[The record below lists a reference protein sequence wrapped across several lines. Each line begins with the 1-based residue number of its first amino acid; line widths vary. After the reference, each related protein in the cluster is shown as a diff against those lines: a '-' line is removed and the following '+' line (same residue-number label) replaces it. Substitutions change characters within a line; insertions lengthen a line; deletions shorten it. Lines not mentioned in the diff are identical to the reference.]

1 MYSRRELLYRVP
13 AAGLWLPFVQAAHS
27 GRAASIKAVAFDG
40 FAIFDARPVFS
51 LVDELFPE
59 KGKELANL
67 WRVRQFEYMWLRSLS
82 RHYSDFGS
90 VTADALVFAASALR
104 LNLTAEHRSRLM
116 DAWLTLRC
124 WTDAADSIR
133 ALRTAGLRVG
143 FLSNMSEKML
153 ESGIRNCGLE
163 GSFDHVLSTDRV
175 RAYKPDPRAYRMAVD
190 AFRLRREEIAF
201 VASAGWD
208 AAGARNFGYW
218 TFWANRQNQPAEE
231 LGAADM
237 ATGATLS
244 DLVVPL
250 TGQRK
255 LAGQI
260 H

>member
-1 MYSRRELLYRVP
+1 MHSRRELFYFLP
-13 AAGLWLPFVQAAHS
+13 AAGFLPPLALAAKS
-27 GRAASIKAVAFDG
+27 NRPPIKAVAFDG
-40 FAIFDARPVFS
+40 FAIFNAHSVFS

-59 KGKELANL
+59 KGKELTNL
-67 WRVRQFEYMWLRSLS
+67 WRARQFEYMWLRSLS
-82 RHYSDFGS
+82 HHYSDFAS
-90 VTADALVFAASALR
+90 VTADALVFAANALR
-104 LNLTAEHRSRLM
+104 LNLTAGGRSRLL
-116 DAWLTLRC
+116 DAWLMLPC
-124 WTDAADSIR
+124 WPDAAGSIR
-133 ALRTAGLRVG
+133 ALRNAGLRVG

-153 ESGIRNCGLE
+153 GTGIRSCGLE
-163 GSFDHVLSTDRV
+163 GLFDHVLSTDRV
-175 RAYKPDPRAYRMAVD
+175 RAYKPDPRAYQMAVD

-231 LGAADM
+231 LGAADI

-260 H
+260 R